1 MKRTAVVVMLVLGS
15 ALLAATAQAAKKPKP
30 KPVPCGAT
38 LGVIAPVTG
47 PAATIGQEIVH
58 WTRLGVANWN
68 KAHHTHFTLV
78 EADTQLSPAAAST
91 IAQQFVSNRKIVGT
105 IGPAASQE
113 VVAAGPIFNRAHVAI
128 VSPSATLTSLTT
140 DGTLQTFF
148 RVVARD
154 DAQGPTAA
162 NYMIKQLHA
171 KNVLI
176 VDDQSS
182 FSVGLADSAGT
193 VLQKAGVAVQ
203 RESVQQTATDYSALI
218 AKATPGELI
227 FLTWQLPA
235 NIKLFVQ
242 QLQAQGKTNE
252 TFATTFDGG
261 TDYVSSF
268 SINVHTYAPDAAIA
282 KQFEKQY
289 GTNYTGQF
297 GPPSYVSA
305 QVLMSAIDSLCA
317 SHKPVTRPNV
327 VAAVRK
333 VKLPTSILGRSIAF
347 DAHGD
352 LVNGQF
358 YMYKLTG
365 SNYLPAP

>member
-1 MKRTAVVVMLVLGS
+1 MKRFAVAVLLVVATAV
-15 ALLAATAQAAKKPKP
+15 LAASAHAAKPKQKTP
-30 KPVPCGAT
+30 PCGAT

-47 PAATIGQEIVH
+47 PAATIGREIVN

-68 KAHHTHFTLV
+68 KAHHTRYTLV

-91 IAQQFVSNRKIVGT
+91 IAQQFVSNPKIVGT
-105 IGPAASQE
+105 VGPAASQE
-113 VVAAGPIFNRAHVAI
+113 VVAAGPIFNRAHLAV
-128 VSPSATLTSLTT
+128 VSPTATLTSLTT
-140 DGTLQTFF
+140 DGTLHDFF

-154 DAQGPTAA
+154 DAQAPTAA
-162 NYMIKQLHA
+162 NYIAGQLHA
-171 KNVLI
+171 KHVMI
-176 VDDQSS
+176 IDDQSS
-182 FSVGLADSAGT
+182 FSTGLAASAAPI
-193 VLQKAGVAVQ
+193 LQKAGVTVD
-203 RESVQQTATDYSALI
+203 RESVAQTATDFSSLI
-218 AKATPGELI
+218 ATIAPGDVV

-242 QLQAQGKTNE
+242 QLHAQSKSNT

-261 TDYVSSF
+261 TDFVSSF

-282 KQFEKQY
+282 HQYEAKY

-317 SHKPVTRPNV
+317 ARKAVTRPNV

-333 VKLPTSILGRSIAF
+333 VRIPNSILGRTIAF
-347 DAHGD
+347 DSRGD
-352 LVNGQF
+352 IKNGQF
-358 YMYKLTG
+358 YIYKL
-365 SNYLPAP
+365 SNGNYVPAP

>member
-1 MKRTAVVVMLVLGS
+1 MKRTVVVVVLVLVS
-15 ALLAATAQAAKKPKP
+15 AFLAANAHAAKKPKP
-30 KPVPCGAT
+30 VSCGAT

-47 PAATIGQEIVH
+47 PASTIGQEIVH

-68 KAHHTHFTLV
+68 KAHHTHFSLV
-78 EADTQLSPAAAST
+78 EADTQLNPAAAST

-105 IGPAASQE
+105 VGPAASQE
-113 VVAAGPIFNRAHVAI
+113 VVAAGPIFTRAHIAI
-128 VSPSATLTSLTT
+128 VSPTATLTSLTT
-140 DGTLQTFF
+140 DGTLKTFF

-171 KNVLI
+171 KSVLV

-182 FSVGLADSAGT
+182 FSVGLADSAGS

-203 RESVQQTATDYSALI
+203 RESVQQTATDFSALI
-218 AKATPGELI
+218 AKASPGELI

-242 QLQAQGKTNE
+242 QLKAQAKTNQ

-268 SINVHTYAPDAAIA
+268 SVNAHTYAPDAAIA

-305 QVLMSAIDSLCA
+305 QVLMSAIGSLCA
-317 SHKPVTRPNV
+317 AHKPVTRPNV
-327 VAAVRK
+327 VVAVRK
-333 VKLPTSILGRSIAF
+333 VKLRTSILGHPIAF

-358 YMYKLTG
+358 YMYKLSG
-365 SNYLPAP
+365 SDYLPAP